1 MAVLL
6 CTAKDSRAY
15 ALEPWADNV
24 YVASEGA
31 CLMDAD
37 TGVVLYGK
45 NEEAAYYPASI
56 TKVMTA
62 LLTIENCDNLSEQV
76 TFSYEAV
83 HIEEENSTII
93 GASEGDKLSV
103 LDCLYSL
110 LFQSANEVANALAEH
125 VGAKHPELKQGGM
138 SDRDVFVKMMNNK
151 AAELGCTGTHFN
163 NPSGL
168 TDSEHYVTAHDMCR
182 ILAAAVK
189 NSTFL
194 EIESHTYWT
203 HAPIKR
209 YPDANDPWNTVYAK
223 HSMLKR
229 NSSRYYSGAIAGKTG
244 YTMTAGNTLVTA
256 ARRNGMTLVTCVLNA
271 HSNHYNDTAR
281 LLDFGFDNFISML
294 VNDYDD
300 TDAVIASDFRIGGI
314 NLLNIKGIQSD
325 PDARITVPK
334 GAIYMDVSSEL
345 KTVTDADGT
354 ESAKLIYYY
363 GDKVVGSAA
372 MEFVNIDDGSAL
384 LEAAKTD
391 PLIANALGIKT
402 AKTDAGV
409 AAAGNDAAQT
419 AGGGADKVTAAGDM
433 SAVAA
438 GTAADGTGNTE
449 PIAANTAD
457 SNAEPVQEATAAGGE
472 GEAVS
477 GTLASP
483 DTAGISTASPDTSGT
498 VSADTTSA
506 PKQPATNIGASGSED
521 AANISAADASDRLA
535 GDSNGTKTSIG
546 SFIAGH
552 LDAIKTV
559 GIAACGV
566 AALLAV
572 IVFINTIRD
581 RKRAESRARRRER
594 RLRRS
599 SDMSGSHQIHMD
611 LEINN
616 RAKRSRR
623 KGH

>member
-1 MAVLL
+1 MFKQVSHKIISIFVMAALL
-6 CTAKDSRAY
+6 CAANVSSTY
-15 ALEPWADNV
+15 ALEAWADNV

-45 NEEAAYYPASI
+45 NEEKAYYPASI

-76 TFSYEAV
+76 TFSYDAV

-93 GASEGDKLSV
+93 GASEGDRLSV

-138 SDRDVFVKMMNNK
+138 SDRDVFVKMMNDK

-229 NSSRYYSGAIAGKTG
+229 NSGRYYSGAIAGKTG

-256 ARRNGMTLVTCVLNA
+256 AKRDGMTLVTCVLNA

-281 LLDFGFDNFISML
+281 LLDFGFDNFTSML

-314 NLLNIKGIQSD
+314 SLFDIRSVQSD

-334 GAIYMDVSSEL
+334 GAIYADVSSEL
-345 KTVTDADGT
+345 ETKRDADGS
-354 ESAKLIYYY
+354 ESAKIVYYY
-363 GDKVVGSAA
+363 GDRQVGSAA
-372 MEFVNIDDGSAL
+372 MEYVNIDDGSRL

-391 PLIANALGIKT
+391 SLIANALGISTSQTKVGT
-402 AKTDAGV
+402 GA
-409 AAAGNDAAQT
+409 AAAGQSDGSDT
-419 AGGGADKVTAAGDM
+419 DKVTSAGDGDVTA
-433 SAVAA
+433 SGA
-438 GTAADGTGNTE
+438 GTAAAGTGGAE
-449 PIAANTAD
+449 PIAADA
-457 SNAEPVQEATAAGGE
+457 ATDTPESAQAAA
-472 GEAVS
+472 AVS
-477 GTLASP
+477 GTGEA
-483 DTAGISTASPDTSGT
+483 ANISNTASLDTSGAAGR
-498 VSADTTSA
+498 VSADTAASN
-506 PKQPATNIGASGSED
+506 QPATDSKGAGASL
-521 AANISAADASDRLA
+521 R
-535 GDSNGTKTSIG
+535 
-546 SFIAGH
+546 SFIASH
-552 LDAIKTV
+552 STAVRIA
-559 GIAACGV
+559 GIAVCGI
-566 AALLAV
+566 AALLAI
-572 IVFINTIRD
+572 IVAINTVSD
-581 RKRAESRARRRER
+581 RKQAENRARRRER
-594 RLRRS
+594 RIRRS
-599 SDMSGSHQIHMD
+599 SDMTGSRQIHMD

>member
-1 MAVLL
+1 MFKQVSHKIISIFVMAALL
-6 CTAKDSRAY
+6 CAANVSSAY
-15 ALEPWADNV
+15 ALEAWADNV

-45 NEEAAYYPASI
+45 NEEEAYYPASI

-76 TFSYEAV
+76 TFSYDAV

-93 GASEGDKLSV
+93 GASEGDRLSV

-138 SDRDVFVKMMNNK
+138 SDRDVFVKMMNDK

-229 NSSRYYSGAIAGKTG
+229 NSGRYYSGAIAGKTG

-256 ARRNGMTLVTCVLNA
+256 AKRDGMTLVTCVLNA

-281 LLDFGFDNFISML
+281 LLDFGFDNFTSML

-300 TDAVIASDFRIGGI
+300 TDAIIASDFRIGGI
-314 NLLNIKGIQSD
+314 SLFDIRSVQSD

-334 GAIYMDVSSEL
+334 GAIYADVSSEL
-345 KTVTDADGT
+345 ETNRDADGS
-354 ESAKLIYYY
+354 ESAKIVYYY
-363 GDKVVGSAA
+363 GDRQVGSAA
-372 MEFVNIDDGSAL
+372 MEYVNIDDGSRL

-391 PLIANALGIKT
+391 SLIANALGISTSQTK
-402 AKTDAGV
+402 AG
-409 AAAGNDAAQT
+409 T
-419 AGGGADKVTAAGDM
+419 
-433 SAVAA
+433 
-438 GTAADGTGNTE
+438 GTAATGTGGAE
-449 PIAANTAD
+449 PIAAGAATGE
-457 SNAEPVQEATAAGGE
+457 AELAQAAAAASSTEEAAAG
-472 GEAVS
+472 
-477 GTLASP
+477 TP
-483 DTAGISTASPDTSGT
+483 ASPDTSGAAGR
-498 VSADTTSA
+498 VSADTAASS
-506 PKQPATNIGASGSED
+506 QPAADSKGA
-521 AANISAADASDRLA
+521 
-535 GDSNGTKTSIG
+535 GTSLR
-546 SFIAGH
+546 SFIASHSG
-552 LDAIKTV
+552 AVRIA
-559 GIAACGV
+559 GIAVCGI
-566 AALLAV
+566 AALLAI
-572 IVFINTIRD
+572 IVVINTVSD
-581 RKRAESRARRRER
+581 RKQAESRARRRER
-594 RLRRS
+594 RIRRS
-599 SDMSGSHQIHMD
+599 SDMTGSRQIHMD
-611 LEINN
+611 LEIND